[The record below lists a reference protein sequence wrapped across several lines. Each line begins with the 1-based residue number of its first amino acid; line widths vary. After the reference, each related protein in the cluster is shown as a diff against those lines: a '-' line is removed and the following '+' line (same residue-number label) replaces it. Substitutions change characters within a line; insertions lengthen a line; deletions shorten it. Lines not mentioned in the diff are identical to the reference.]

1 MCGIVGY
8 LGKDN
13 ALSKVRSKIKLLE
26 YRGYDSSG
34 FCVIDSAKNEFLIKK
49 TIGTIDKI
57 KNIPDIESSI
67 GISHTRWATHGKIS
81 ESNAHPQLSQNNQI
95 SIVHNGIIENYQ
107 ALKLFLKNKGYSF
120 SSETDTEVACNLIE
134 FFLQNNDF
142 EKALIKTLD
151 KIEGSSSIVGI
162 NINQPKKI
170 FIIKKGNSGGLV
182 VSQSDN
188 EKIISSDPTILK
200 GFANSYRYLV
210 NNEIAILDENAI
222 QFIKE
227 QPGKESRI
235 VKLEDQNFEDI
246 NDIYQYKMEEEI
258 HFQPKA
264 IENIKN
270 NYSSLIINK
279 IEDSK
284 IKFDKISRIL
294 IVGMGSSFNAGYI
307 GSFYFENL
315 SKIPSQI
322 INASE
327 FIDSGKI
334 IHETDLV
341 IGITQS
347 GETAETIK
355 ALEYA
360 QNKKAKTLAIVE
372 KSSSQA
378 SIISDLT
385 INIGSG
391 SEYAVA
397 STKTFTSTTIS
408 LYILSKYIY
417 SKKQNIDFDHN
428 KIVEELEELNDK
440 VALILNDQHKI
451 KEISKEFSKLKHILF
466 LGRDIMYPVA
476 MEGALKM
483 KEVCYIHAEAY
494 PAGEMKHGVN
504 ALIGEKMPSLVM
516 APTGISFNK
525 MLSTINEIKARD
537 GEVIGLTDN
546 DSNEFTSLLSNH
558 LIIDSYNYNLDVILY
573 SINLQL
579 LSFYTSL
586 LLKINPDR
594 PRNLAKTVTVE
605 WFFSYFKLFFLS

>member
-8 LGKDN
+8 IGKDN
-13 ALSKVRSKIKLLE
+13 ALSRVRSKIKLLE

-34 FCVIDSAKNEFLIKK
+34 FCVIDSTKNEFLIKK

-107 ALKLFLKNKGYSF
+107 ELKLFLKNKGYSF
-120 SSETDTEVACNLIE
+120 NSETDTEVACNLIE
-134 FFLQNNDF
+134 FFLQSNDF

-182 VSQSDN
+182 VSQSGN

-200 GFANSYRYLV
+200 GFADSYRYLV

-227 QPGKESRI
+227 QSGKESRI
-235 VKLEDQNFEDI
+235 VKLENQNFEDI

-284 IKFDKISRIL
+284 VKFDEISRIL

-307 GSFYFENL
+307 GSYYFENL

-360 QNKKAKTLAIVE
+360 KNKKAKTLAIVE

-385 INIGSG
+385 INIGCG

-417 SKKQNIDFDHN
+417 SKKQNINFNHN
-428 KIVEELEELNDK
+428 EIAQELDELNNK
-440 VALILNDQHKI
+440 VALILNNQNKI
-451 KEISKEFSKLKHILF
+451 KEISKRISKLEHILF

-483 KEVCYIHAEAY
+483 KEICYIHAEAY

-525 MLSTINEIKARD
+525 MLSTVNEIKARD
-537 GEVIGLTDN
+537 GKVIGLTDN
-546 DSNEFTSLLSNH
+546 DSNEFISLLSSY
-558 LIIDSYNYNLDVILY
+558 LIIDSFNFNLDVILY

-605 WFFSYFKLFFLS
+605 

>member
-8 LGKDN
+8 IGKDN
-13 ALSKVRSKIKLLE
+13 ALSRVRSKIKLLE

-34 FCVIDSAKNEFLIKK
+34 FCVIDSTKNEFFIKK

-107 ALKLFLKNKGYSF
+107 ELKLFLKNKGYSF
-120 SSETDTEVACNLIE
+120 NSETDTEVACNLIE
-134 FFLQNNDF
+134 FFLQKNNF

-182 VSQSDN
+182 VSQSGN

-200 GFANSYRYLV
+200 GFADSYRYLV
-210 NNEIAILDENAI
+210 NNEIAILDENNI

-227 QPGKESRI
+227 QSGKESRI
-235 VKLEDQNFEDI
+235 VKLENQNFEDI

-284 IKFDKISRIL
+284 VKFDEISRIL

-307 GSFYFENL
+307 GSYYFENL

-360 QNKKAKTLAIVE
+360 KNKKAKTLAIVE

-385 INIGSG
+385 INIGCG

-417 SKKQNIDFDHN
+417 SKKQNINFNHN
-428 KIVEELEELNDK
+428 EIAQELDELNNK
-440 VALILNDQHKI
+440 VALILNNQNKI
-451 KEISKEFSKLKHILF
+451 KEISKRISKLEHILF

-525 MLSTINEIKARD
+525 MLSTVNEIKARD
-537 GEVIGLTDN
+537 GKVIGLTDN
-546 DSNEFTSLLSNH
+546 DSNEFISLLSSY
-558 LIIDSYNYNLDVILY
+558 LIIDSFNFNLDVILY

-605 WFFSYFKLFFLS
+605 

>member
-8 LGKDN
+8 IGKDN
-13 ALSKVRSKIKLLE
+13 ALSRVRSKIKLLE

-34 FCVIDSAKNEFLIKK
+34 FCVIDSTKNEFLIKK

-107 ALKLFLKNKGYSF
+107 ELKLFLKNKGYSF
-120 SSETDTEVACNLIE
+120 NSETDTEVACNLIE
-134 FFLQNNDF
+134 FLLQKNNF

-182 VSQSDN
+182 VSQSGN

-200 GFANSYRYLV
+200 GFADSYRYLV

-227 QPGKESRI
+227 QSGKESRI
-235 VKLEDQNFEDI
+235 VKLENQNFEDI

-284 IKFDKISRIL
+284 VKFDEISRIL

-307 GSFYFENL
+307 GSYYFENL

-360 QNKKAKTLAIVE
+360 KNKKAKTLAIVE

-385 INIGSG
+385 INIGCG

-417 SKKQNIDFDHN
+417 SKKQNINFNHN
-428 KIVEELEELNDK
+428 EIAQELDELNNK
-440 VALILNDQHKI
+440 VALILNNQNKI
-451 KEISKEFSKLKHILF
+451 KEISKRISKLEHILF

-525 MLSTINEIKARD
+525 MLSTVNEIKARD
-537 GEVIGLTDN
+537 GKVIGLTDN
-546 DSNEFTSLLSNH
+546 DSNEFISLLSSY
-558 LIIDSYNYNLDVILY
+558 LIIDSFNFNLDVILY

-605 WFFSYFKLFFLS
+605 

>member
-1 MCGIVGY
+1 M
-8 LGKDN
+8 
-13 ALSKVRSKIKLLE
+13 
-26 YRGYDSSG
+26 
-34 FCVIDSAKNEFLIKK
+34 
-49 TIGTIDKI
+49 
-57 KNIPDIESSI
+57 
-67 GISHTRWATHGKIS
+67 
-81 ESNAHPQLSQNNQI
+81 
-95 SIVHNGIIENYQ
+95 
-107 ALKLFLKNKGYSF
+107 
-120 SSETDTEVACNLIE
+120 
-134 FFLQNNDF
+134 
-142 EKALIKTLD
+142 
-151 KIEGSSSIVGI
+151 
-162 NINQPKKI
+162 I
-170 FIIKKGNSGGLV
+170 FINL
-182 VSQSDN
+182 
-188 EKIISSDPTILK
+188 
-200 GFANSYRYLV
+200 
-210 NNEIAILDENAI
+210 EN
-222 QFIKE
+222 Q
-227 QPGKESRI
+227 
-235 VKLEDQNFEDI
+235 
-246 NDIYQYKMEEEI
+246 
-258 HFQPKA
+258 
-264 IENIKN
+264 
-270 NYSSLIINK
+270 
-279 IEDSK
+279 
-284 IKFDKISRIL
+284 
-294 IVGMGSSFNAGYI
+294 
-307 GSFYFENL
+307 

-334 IHETDLV
+334 IQATDLV

-360 QNKKAKTLAIVE
+360 KNKKAKTIAVVE

-428 KIVEELEELNDK
+428 EIVEELEELNDK

-537 GEVIGLTDN
+537 GEAIGLTDN

-605 WFFSYFKLFFLS
+605 

>member
-1 MCGIVGY
+1 
-8 LGKDN
+8 
-13 ALSKVRSKIKLLE
+13 
-26 YRGYDSSG
+26 
-34 FCVIDSAKNEFLIKK
+34 
-49 TIGTIDKI
+49 
-57 KNIPDIESSI
+57 
-67 GISHTRWATHGKIS
+67 
-81 ESNAHPQLSQNNQI
+81 
-95 SIVHNGIIENYQ
+95 
-107 ALKLFLKNKGYSF
+107 
-120 SSETDTEVACNLIE
+120 
-134 FFLQNNDF
+134 
-142 EKALIKTLD
+142 
-151 KIEGSSSIVGI
+151 
-162 NINQPKKI
+162 
-170 FIIKKGNSGGLV
+170 
-182 VSQSDN
+182 
-188 EKIISSDPTILK
+188 
-200 GFANSYRYLV
+200 
-210 NNEIAILDENAI
+210 
-222 QFIKE
+222 
-227 QPGKESRI
+227 
-235 VKLEDQNFEDI
+235 
-246 NDIYQYKMEEEI
+246 
-258 HFQPKA
+258 
-264 IENIKN
+264 
-270 NYSSLIINK
+270 
-279 IEDSK
+279 
-284 IKFDKISRIL
+284 
-294 IVGMGSSFNAGYI
+294 MGSSFNAGYI
-307 GSFYFENL
+307 GSYYFENQ

-334 IHETDLV
+334 IQATDLV

-347 GETAETIK
+347 VETAETIK

-360 QNKKAKTLAIVE
+360 KNKKAKTIAVVE

-417 SKKQNIDFDHN
+417 SKNQNIDFDHN
-428 KIVEELEELNDK
+428 EIVEELEELNDK
-440 VALILNDQHKI
+440 VALILNDQYKI

-546 DSNEFTSLLSNH
+546 DSNEFTSLLSNY

-605 WFFSYFKLFFLS
+605 

>member
-1 MCGIVGY
+1 M
-8 LGKDN
+8 
-13 ALSKVRSKIKLLE
+13 
-26 YRGYDSSG
+26 
-34 FCVIDSAKNEFLIKK
+34 
-49 TIGTIDKI
+49 
-57 KNIPDIESSI
+57 
-67 GISHTRWATHGKIS
+67 
-81 ESNAHPQLSQNNQI
+81 
-95 SIVHNGIIENYQ
+95 
-107 ALKLFLKNKGYSF
+107 
-120 SSETDTEVACNLIE
+120 
-134 FFLQNNDF
+134 
-142 EKALIKTLD
+142 IKTLD

-162 NINQPKKI
+162 NIKEPKKI

-182 VSQSDN
+182 VSESGN
-188 EKIISSDPTILK
+188 EKMISSDPTILK
-200 GFANSYRYLV
+200 GFADSYRYLV
-210 NNEIAILDENAI
+210 NNEIAILDDNTI
-222 QFIKE
+222 QFIQE
-227 QPGKESRI
+227 EPGKENRI
-235 VKLEDQNFEDI
+235 VKLENQNFEDI

-270 NYSSLIINK
+270 NYLSLIINK
-279 IEDSK
+279 LEDSK
-284 IKFDKISRIL
+284 LKFNEIKRIL

-307 GSFYFENL
+307 GSYYFENL

-334 IHETDLV
+334 IHASDLV

-360 QNKKAKTLAIVE
+360 KNKKAKTIAVVE

-417 SKKQNIDFDHN
+417 SKNQNIDFDHN
-428 KIVEELEELNDK
+428 EIVEELEELNDK
-440 VALILNDQHKI
+440 VALILNDQYKI

-494 PAGEMKHGVN
+494 PAGELKHGPL
-504 ALIGEKMPSLVM
+504 ALVDSEMPVVAV
-516 APTGISFNK
+516 APNDDLLAKLQSN
-525 MLSTINEIKARD
+525 LEEVRARGGKLYVFGHSAAHQED
-537 GEVIGLTDN
+537 ESITKFIELPEVP
-546 DSNEFTSLLSNH
+546 E
-558 LIIDSYNYNLDVILY
+558 LIAPLIY
-573 SINLQL
+573 SIPLQL
-579 LSFYTSL
+579 LAYHVAI
-586 LLKINPDR
+586 LKGTDIDQ
-594 PRNLAKTVTVE
+594 PRNLAKSVTVE
-605 WFFSYFKLFFLS
+605 

>member
-8 LGKDN
+8 IGKDN
-13 ALSKVRSKIKLLE
+13 ALSRVRSKIKLLE

-34 FCVIDSAKNEFLIKK
+34 FCVIDSTKNEFLIKK

-107 ALKLFLKNKGYSF
+107 ELKLFLKNKGYSF
-120 SSETDTEVACNLIE
+120 NSETDTEVACNLIE
-134 FFLQNNDF
+134 FFLQSNDF

-182 VSQSDN
+182 VSQSGN

-200 GFANSYRYLV
+200 GFADSYRYLV

-227 QPGKESRI
+227 QSGKESRI
-235 VKLEDQNFEDI
+235 VKLENQNFEDI

-284 IKFDKISRIL
+284 VKFDEISRIL

-307 GSFYFENL
+307 GSYYFENL

-360 QNKKAKTLAIVE
+360 KNKKAKTLAIVE

-378 SIISDLT
+378 SMISDLT
-385 INIGSG
+385 INIGCG

-417 SKKQNIDFDHN
+417 SKKQNINFNHN
-428 KIVEELEELNDK
+428 EIAQELDELNNK
-440 VALILNDQHKI
+440 VALILNNQNKI
-451 KEISKEFSKLKHILF
+451 KEISKRISKLEHILF

-483 KEVCYIHAEAY
+483 KEICYIHAEAY

-525 MLSTINEIKARD
+525 MLSTVNEIKARD
-537 GEVIGLTDN
+537 GKVIGLTDN
-546 DSNEFTSLLSNH
+546 DSNEFISLLSSY
-558 LIIDSYNYNLDVILY
+558 LIIDSFNFNLDVILY

-586 LLKINPDR
+586 FLKINPDR

-605 WFFSYFKLFFLS
+605 

>member
-1 MCGIVGY
+1 M
-8 LGKDN
+8 
-13 ALSKVRSKIKLLE
+13 E
-26 YRGYDSSG
+26 
-34 FCVIDSAKNEFLIKK
+34 
-49 TIGTIDKI
+49 
-57 KNIPDIESSI
+57 
-67 GISHTRWATHGKIS
+67 
-81 ESNAHPQLSQNNQI
+81 
-95 SIVHNGIIENYQ
+95 
-107 ALKLFLKNKGYSF
+107 
-120 SSETDTEVACNLIE
+120 
-134 FFLQNNDF
+134 
-142 EKALIKTLD
+142 
-151 KIEGSSSIVGI
+151 
-162 NINQPKKI
+162 
-170 FIIKKGNSGGLV
+170 
-182 VSQSDN
+182 
-188 EKIISSDPTILK
+188 

-210 NNEIAILDENAI
+210 NNEIAILDENVI

-235 VKLEDQNFEDI
+235 VKLENQNFEDI

-334 IHETDLV
+334 IFETDLV

-385 INIGSG
+385 INIGCG

-417 SKKQNIDFDHN
+417 SKKQNINFNHN
-428 KIVEELEELNDK
+428 EIAQELDELNDK
-440 VALILNDQHKI
+440 VSLILNNQNKI
-451 KEISKEFSKLKHILF
+451 KEISKRISKLEHILF

-525 MLSTINEIKARD
+525 MLSTVNEIKARD
-537 GEVIGLTDN
+537 GKVIGLTDN
-546 DSNEFTSLLSNH
+546 ESNEFISLLSNY
-558 LIIDSYNYNLDVILY
+558 LIIDSFNSNLDIILY

-605 WFFSYFKLFFLS
+605 